1 MLTTDS
7 TIFLGRLHDKMLE
20 LEKMFNRQL
29 KYMLYLMGIY
39 VLGVGFT
46 PYDSV
51 FQGLLLG
58 TAFSLFIFWSMVK
71 KNKKFSQE
79 VAEGKKTRSLG
90 SLTRMSVAGLAAIIA
105 LRYPYE
111 FQVVCVVVGLMTV
124 YFVIMID
131 YFMQNIRR
139 K

>member
-1 MLTTDS
+1 
-7 TIFLGRLHDKMLE
+7 MLE

-46 PYDSV
+46 SHDSV

-71 KNKKFSQE
+71 KNKKFAQE

-105 LRYPYE
+105 LRYPE
-111 FQVVCVVVGLMTV
+111 RVSSGLRGMW
-124 YFVIMID
+124 D
-131 YFMQNIRR
+131 
-139 K
+139 

>member
-1 MLTTDS
+1 
-7 TIFLGRLHDKMLE
+7 MLE

-46 PYDSV
+46 SHDSV

-71 KNKKFSQE
+71 KNKKFAQE

-105 LRYPYE
+105 LRYPDE
-111 FQVVCVVVGLMTV
+111 FQVVFVVVGLMTV

-139 K
+139 

>member
-1 MLTTDS
+1 
-7 TIFLGRLHDKMLE
+7 MLE

-39 VLGVGFT
+39 ILGVGFT
-46 PYDSV
+46 SHDSV

-71 KNKKFSQE
+71 KNKKFAQE

-105 LRYPYE
+105 LRYPDE
-111 FQVVCVVVGLMTV
+111 FQVVCVVLGLMTV

-139 K
+139 

>member
-1 MLTTDS
+1 
-7 TIFLGRLHDKMLE
+7 MLE

-39 VLGVGFT
+39 LLGVVSL
-46 PYDSV
+46 PMIQSSK
-51 FQGLLLG
+51 LLLG
-58 TAFSLFIFWSMVK
+58 TAFNLFIFWSMVK
-71 KNKKFSQE
+71 KNKKFAQE

-105 LRYPYE
+105 LRYPGE

-139 K
+139 

>member
-1 MLTTDS
+1 
-7 TIFLGRLHDKMLE
+7 MLE

-39 VLGVGFT
+39 LLGVVFT
-46 PYDSV
+46 SHDSV

-71 KNKKFSQE
+71 KNKKFAQE

-105 LRYPYE
+105 LRYPGE
-111 FQVVCVVVGLMTV
+111 FQVVYVVVGLMTV

-139 K
+139 

>member
-39 VLGVGFT
+39 VLGVGIT

-71 KNKKFSQE
+71 KTKSSLKRLRK
-79 VAEGKKTRSLG
+79 VRKRSLG

>member
-1 MLTTDS
+1 
-7 TIFLGRLHDKMLE
+7 MLE

-46 PYDSV
+46 SYDSV

-71 KNKKFSQE
+71 KNKKFAQE

-105 LRYPYE
+105 LRYPDE
-111 FQVVCVVVGLMTV
+111 FQVVFVVVGLMTV

-139 K
+139 